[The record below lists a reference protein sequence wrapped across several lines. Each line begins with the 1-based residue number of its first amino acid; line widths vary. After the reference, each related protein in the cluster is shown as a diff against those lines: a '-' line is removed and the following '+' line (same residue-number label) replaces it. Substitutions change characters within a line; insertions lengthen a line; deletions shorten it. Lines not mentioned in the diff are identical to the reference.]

1 MNRPVGSRAILEVI
15 STGLGD
21 ALDRGVEKKRRG
33 YDDSY
38 ISGFYS
44 WNGGVFQRNT
54 ALEE

>member
-1 MNRPVGSRAILEVI
+1 MKRPVGSRAILEVI